1 MQTAN
6 IVFLGTLGAI
16 YYFVLRWGFTQLPG
30 EKWQILAALPKHKE
44 ADGQWLGTNLTA
56 YGLVTACAYAAS
68 IALTF
73 ILLGALSL
81 PLFDTIVA
89 AAAILAAVIPASS
102 LVARIVEK
110 KAYTFTVGGA
120 SFVGVVLAP
129 WVLAAINALSPT
141 GESTL
146 PIVPTLAAF
155 AIAYAFGE
163 GTGRLACISFGCCYG
178 KPLRSC
184 RPWVQRL
191 FRTKHFVFV
200 GHTKKI
206 AYAGKLHGEKVVPIQ
221 AVTCVLYVGAGLLGT
236 LLFLTGH
243 YAVALLLTMAVTQVW
258 RIVSETLRADYR
270 GGKEVSVYQV
280 LALLSLLYAVGIVWL
295 APTQALTPPDIMLG
309 FAALWQPGVIVF
321 LQVLWLITFIY
332 SGRSMVTG
340 ARMSLYVCEDRI

>member
-6 IVFLGTLGAI
+6 IVFLVTLGAI
-16 YYFVLRWGFTQLPG
+16 YYVVLRWGFTQLPG

-68 IALTF
+68 IALTL

-81 PLFDTIVA
+81 PLFDTLVA

-129 WVLAAINALSPT
+129 WVLAAINALSP
-141 GESTL
+141 GDSTL

-191 FRTKHFVFV
+191 FRHKHFVFV

-221 AVTCVLYVGAGLLGT
+221 ALTCVLYVAAGLTGT
-236 LLFLTGH
+236 LLFLTAH
-243 YAVALLLTMAVTQVW
+243 YAAALLLTMAVTQVW

-270 GGKEVSVYQV
+270 GGKEISVYQV

-295 APTQALTPPDIMLG
+295 VPAPALPLPDILLG
-309 FAALWQPGVIVF
+309 FAALWQPWAILFV
-321 LQVLWLITFIY
+321 QMLWLVTFVY
-332 SGRSMVTG
+332 AGRSMVTG
-340 ARMSLYVCEDRI
+340 ARLSLYVCEDRI

>member
-6 IVFLGTLGAI
+6 IIFLSTLAAL
-16 YYFVLRWGFTQLPG
+16 YYVVLRWGFTRLPG
-30 EKWQILAALPKHKE
+30 EKWQILAALPKQKE

-73 ILLGALSL
+73 VLLGALSL
-81 PLFDTIVA
+81 PLLHTVIA

-110 KAYTFTVGGA
+110 KAHTFTVGGA
-120 SFVGVVLAP
+120 SFVGVILAP
-129 WVLAAINALSPT
+129 WVLAAVNSFAP
-141 GESTL
+141 GEIDL
-146 PIVPTLAAF
+146 PVVPTLAAF

-178 KPLRSC
+178 KPLHAC
-184 RPWVQRL
+184 GPWIQRL
-191 FRTKHFVFV
+191 FRHKHFVFV

-206 AYAGKLHGEKVVPIQ
+206 AYAGKLHGEKVIPIQ
-221 AVTCVLYVGAGLLGT
+221 ALTCVLYVGAGLIGT
-236 LLFLTGH
+236 LLFLTAH
-243 YAVALLLTMAVTQVW
+243 YAAALLLTMAVTQVW

-270 GGKEVSVYQV
+270 GGKEISVYQV
-280 LALLSLLYAVGIVWL
+280 LALLSLLYAVAIVWL
-295 APTQALTPPDIMLG
+295 VPAPTLPLPDIRLG
-309 FAALWQPGVIVF
+309 FDALWQPWTILFV
-321 LQVLWLITFIY
+321 QVLWLMTFVY

-340 ARMSLYVCEDRI
+340 ARLSLFVCEDRI